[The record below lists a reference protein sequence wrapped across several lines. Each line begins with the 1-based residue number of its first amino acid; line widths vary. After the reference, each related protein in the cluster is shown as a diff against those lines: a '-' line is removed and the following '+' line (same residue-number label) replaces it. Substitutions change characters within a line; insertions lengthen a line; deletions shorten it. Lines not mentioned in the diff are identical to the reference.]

1 MKSIIHELAQEVVVK
16 IAAGEVITGTFA
28 VMKELLENSA
38 DAHADDIKAE
48 IKNGGKSLIKLSDN
62 GCGMSLEDIYKSVK
76 PHATSKISSA
86 EDLYKIQTFGFRGEA
101 LSSICQVS
109 RMSISSRPLQEEVGH
124 KVIFIAGKVVSESV
138 VNMNPGTV
146 IEIEDIFFNIPARR
160 KFLKSDS
167 AEGRMTT
174 EIIEKF
180 ILSNMVSLS
189 YVRDGKSIYEVRKDD
204 DLQTRLRK
212 VFPELKADDIIFF
225 EEDGQWIKAH
235 GYITKPIIAR
245 LNRTGQIFF
254 VNNRYVRSA
263 ELFSVF
269 EGAYSGMLQTGKHP
283 YCAVFIDVLPQ
294 EVDVN
299 VHPQKLEV
307 KFSDQASVNKLLIKA
322 LKSALEHKVKF
333 TLNLIKEDV
342 QPYIQIQ
349 KQEND
354 SSANVLKTSAP
365 VTNHEPMRT
374 QERFFQRSYDKLSE
388 SNTYV
393 SKNQS
398 DIILAQASKTPE
410 YEPEYSPRI
419 IGFLSER
426 YIISEE
432 NGKMILTDFHAAHE
446 RILYEE
452 FKKDFFEKG
461 SISCQYL
468 ILPEQIELDKT
479 SLEYLAE
486 NAAKIKN
493 FGIDLD
499 IHEDGKLLVKAL
511 PHSLEKRDIQGLLG
525 EVVAILRLHGIEPIE
540 KIFEDIL
547 ATMAC
552 RAAVKTNDDFIG
564 AQTLL
569 EQVHKR
575 GLKTCPHGRPISM
588 ELEVKKIDSYFGR

>member
-1 MKSIIHELAQEVVVK
+1 MKSIIHELPQEVVVK

-28 VMKELLENSA
+28 VMKELLENAA

-48 IKNGGKSLIKLSDN
+48 IRNGGKSLIKLSDN
-62 GCGMSLEDIYKSVK
+62 GFGMSLEDIYNSVK

-109 RMSISSRPLQEEVGH
+109 RMSISSRTLQEETGH
-124 KVIFIAGKVVSESV
+124 KVTFIAGKVVSESV
-138 VNMNPGTV
+138 VNMNPGTI

-180 ILSNMVSLS
+180 ILSNKVSLS
-189 YVRDGKSIYEVRKDD
+189 YVRDGKSIYEIRKEE
-204 DLQTRLRK
+204 DLQTRFRK
-212 VFPELKADDIIFF
+212 VFPELKAEDIIYF
-225 EEDGQWIKAH
+225 EEDGQWIKVH

-245 LNRTGQIFF
+245 LNRTGQIFY

-307 KFSDQASVNKLLIKA
+307 KFSDQTSVNKLLIKA
-322 LKSALEHKVKF
+322 LKSALEDKVNF

-342 QPYIQIQ
+342 QPYLQIHEQ
-349 KQEND
+349 AKD
-354 SSANVLKTSAP
+354 SSVDALKTSVP
-365 VTNHEPMRT
+365 IMSRELERT
-374 QERFFQRSYDKLSE
+374 QERFFQKPFEKYSE
-388 SNTYV
+388 KNTYV
-393 SKNQS
+393 SNNQS
-398 DIILAQASKTPE
+398 DSILAQPSKPSE
-410 YEPEYSPRI
+410 HEPEYSLRI
-419 IGFLSER
+419 IGFLSGR

-452 FKKDFFEKG
+452 FKRDFFGHG

-468 ILPEQIELDKT
+468 LLPQQIELDKT
-479 SLEYLAE
+479 SMEYLAE
-486 NAAKIKN
+486 NTEKIKK

-499 IHEDGKLLVKAL
+499 IQEDGKLLVKAL
-511 PHSLEKRDIQGLLG
+511 PHSLEKRDIQGLIE
-525 EVVAILRLHGIEPIE
+525 EVVAVLRLHGIEPME
-540 KIFEDIL
+540 KIFEEIL

-552 RAAVKTNDDFIG
+552 RTAVKTNDDFVG

-569 EQVHKR
+569 EKLHKK
-575 GLKTCPHGRPISM
+575 GFKTCPHGRPISM
-588 ELEVKKIDSYFGR
+588 ELEIKKIDSYFGR